1 MDAFR
6 RLRKTGDKGSALVY
20 IALMIV
26 VLIAFVSL
34 AVDLGYMYAA
44 RGQLQNAADASA
56 LAGAAMNLAD
66 SASVKQKAIEFAAK
80 NKAAGDAVA
89 ITEGDVSIGNWNPT
103 ATPRFDPARTPLNAV
118 RVVARRNVAGAGPA
132 GQGKVQLFFGQI
144 FSMLPAGGEG
154 WGEMAA
160 STEAIAARPPRPTIP
175 VALCETP
182 CTMASPPSEAAPVKF
197 FFKQSGATAPPAEL
211 TVGWTDFSFTSQAT
225 DLGPKSDIA
234 KYIHGELHPPD
245 VCNKAIYTNN
255 GVGEAVSE
263 LKQEFQAQTAA
274 SGLPYWEVIV
284 PIVGAGVDKYGTA
297 VPSCP
302 PGDQP
307 IPYPLTYFALA
318 WIVKVEKAP
327 DPGVTF
333 SKLQC
338 LPCSDPLLMGK
349 SPVLVR

>member
-6 RLRKTGDKGSALVY
+6 RLSKTGQKGTALVY

-34 AVDLGYMYAA
+34 AVDLGYMYVSK
-44 RGQLQNAADASA
+44 GQLQNAADSAA
-56 LAGAAMNLAD
+56 LAGAAMNLGN

-80 NKAAGDAVA
+80 NKAAGDAVT
-89 ITEGDVSIGNWNPT
+89 ITEADVTLGNWNST
-103 ATPRFDPARTPLNAV
+103 ATPRFDTGRTPINAV

-132 GQGKVQLFFGQI
+132 EQGRVQLFFGQI
-144 FSMLPAGGEG
+144 FSLLPSGGDG

-160 STEAIAARPPRPTIP
+160 SAEAIAARPPRPTIP
-175 VALCETP
+175 IALCETP
-182 CTMASPPSEAAPVKF
+182 CSMAPPPSVAAPVKF
-197 FFKQSGATAPPAEL
+197 YFKQSGATAPPPEL
-211 TVGWTDFSFTSQAT
+211 TVGWTDFSFDSQAT
-225 DLGPKSDIA
+225 DLGPQSDIA
-234 KYIHGELHPPD
+234 KFIHGELHPPD
-245 VCNKAIYTNN
+245 VCGKAIYTNN
-255 GVGEAVSE
+255 GVGEAVTE

-274 SGLPYWEVIV
+274 SGLPYWEVII
-284 PIVGAGVDKYGTA
+284 PILGPGVDKYGTP

-307 IPYPLTYFALA
+307 IPYPLNQFALA
-318 WIVKVEKAP
+318 WIVKVDKAP
-327 DPGVTF
+327 TPGVTF

-349 SPVLVR
+349 SPVLVK